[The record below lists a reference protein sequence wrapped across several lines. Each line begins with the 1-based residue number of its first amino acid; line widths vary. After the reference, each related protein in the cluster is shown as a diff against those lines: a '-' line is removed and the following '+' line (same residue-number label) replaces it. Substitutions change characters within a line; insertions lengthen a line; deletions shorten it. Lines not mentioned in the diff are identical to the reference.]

1 MRKTKQMKPEEQLTY
16 EERKRLFFEK
26 ADSGYYTRPA
36 KPKVAVVT
44 LPVSPKIA
52 KAVKA
57 NPESVRVSARGEDG
71 IAVVEG
77 PRGNPNNVTVR
88 VDLVAEVDAQGL
100 PVWDRCG
107 VVHEYNAFDA
117 LRRD

>member
-1 MRKTKQMKPEEQLTY
+1 MKPEEQLTY

-26 ADSGYYTRPA
+26 VDSGYYTRPA

-44 LPVSPKIA
+44 LPVSQKIA

-71 IAVVEG
+71 IAVVER
-77 PRGNPNNVTVR
+77 PRGNSTGIMVR
-88 VDLVAEVDAQGL
+88 VDLVAEVDAQGR

-107 VVHEYNAFDA
+107 VVHEYDPLGD
-117 LRRD
+117 LRRDR